1 MARAVDDPTVPDVG
15 LVRALHAVHRS
26 LGPGVEAAGVEARE
40 AEARQALAVERLRAH
55 LAAHLAARPGA
66 APALPPAP
74 GP

>member
-55 LAAHLAARPGA
+55 LAARPGA